1 MGDIS
6 VIYSVIQ
13 VNEKDVG
20 VTYSL
25 NSIDSFFVIIICL
38 PLMRKLI
45 DEFNDYKFI
54 EKLPIGRKLI
64 SEKLR
69 LTWCSTG

>member
-20 VTYSL
+20 LTYSL
-25 NSIDSFFVIIICL
+25 NSIDSFFVIIISLALSC
-38 PLMRKLI
+38 
-45 DEFNDYKFI
+45 I
-54 EKLPIGRKLI
+54 EG
-64 SEKLR
+64 S
-69 LTWCSTG
+69 S